1 MKFFDPFT
9 QQTRYWYQL
18 ASIMP
23 GGGYTKDKIIFRA
36 YTKQM
41 PGTEQVHFYTSSSLN
56 AWYNTLSMDAMPSL
70 DKPNEWDLF
79 YAEITLYCYRTSIP
93 SEKLQPIRRY
103 WSPSKWHQRNNI
115 SKPMYLL
122 TAETEAEVQPG
133 WEFDKILMYA
143 LPLE

>member
-1 MKFFDPFT
+1 
-9 QQTRYWYQL
+9 
-18 ASIMP
+18 MP
-23 GGGYTKDKIIFRA
+23 GDGWKKDKIIFRA

-41 PGTEQVHFYTSSSLN
+41 PGTERVHFYVSSSLN
-56 AWYNTLSMDAMPSL
+56 SWYNTLSMDPMPSL
-70 DKPNEWDLF
+70 DKYNEWDLS
-79 YAEITLYCYRTSIP
+79 YTEIPLYCYRTSIP

-103 WSPSKWHQRNNI
+103 WSPSKLHQSYNI

-122 TAETEAEVQPG
+122 TAEMEDEVQPG

>member
-1 MKFFDPFT
+1 MKYFDSST

-18 ASIMP
+18 ASITP
-23 GGGYTKDKIIFRA
+23 GSDWKTDKIIFRA

-41 PGTEQVHFYTSSSLN
+41 PGTERVHIYISSSLN
-56 AWYNTLSMDAMPSL
+56 SWYNILSMDPMPSL
-70 DKPNEWDLF
+70 DKPNEWELS
-79 YAEITLYCYRTSIP
+79 YTEITLYCYRTSIP

-103 WSPSKWHQRNNI
+103 WSPSKRHQSYNI

-122 TAETEAEVQPG
+122 TVETEAEVQPG